1 MKNIILVTIAISLL
15 TIASVADA
23 AGCKYKQNEI
33 DLFTKEK
40 LVRTDWFD
48 MTSWISGAFNKTIG
62 NRHELSVAAAG
73 EGPQN
78 FVLVNIKLSDTTRY
92 APDEEDMYH
101 ALLIPKGATLSIT
114 LADESV
120 IELHAIKEVR
130 GATRAKYD
138 QGTFVISTKFTN
150 QYRLGA
156 DAADALT
163 SQDAIYIR
171 LAASSRRYEF
181 VSDAGTIDFKVN
193 KKGNGAFKQTISCL
207 QKA

>member
-1 MKNIILVTIAISLL
+1 MKHLALVATAISMLM
-15 TIASVADA
+15 IASVADA

-40 LVRTDWFD
+40 LVKTDWFD
-48 MTSWISGAFNKTIG
+48 MTSWISGSFNAAIG
-62 NRHELSVAAAG
+62 NRHEISIAAAG
-73 EGPQN
+73 EGSQN

-92 APDEEDMYH
+92 APDEMDMYH
-101 ALLIPKGATLSIT
+101 ALVVPKGAALSIT
-114 LADESV
+114 LADESE
-120 IELHAIKEVR
+120 IELHALKEVR
-130 GATRAKYD
+130 GTTRVKYD

-150 QYRLGA
+150 HYRLGT

-163 SQDAIYIR
+163 SQDVIYIR

-181 VSDAGTIDFKVN
+181 VSDRGTIDFKVN
-193 KKGNGAFKQTISCL
+193 KKGNGAFMQAISCL

>member
-1 MKNIILVTIAISLL
+1 MKRLILVAAVISLFAAGS
-15 TIASVADA
+15 TANA

-48 MTSWISGAFNKTIG
+48 MTSWISGSFNAAIG
-62 NRHELSVAAAG
+62 NRHEISIAAAG
-73 EGPQN
+73 EGRQN

-101 ALLIPKGATLSIT
+101 ALFIPKGAPLFVT
-114 LADESV
+114 LADESE
-120 IELHAIKEVR
+120 IELHAAKDVR
-130 GATRAKYD
+130 GTTRAKYD
-138 QGTFVISTKFTN
+138 QGTFVISTKLSS
-150 QYRLGA
+150 QYRLGT

-163 SQDAIYIR
+163 SQDVIYIR

-193 KKGNGAFKQTISCL
+193 KKGNGAFRETITCL

>member
-1 MKNIILVTIAISLL
+1 MKHLLLVATAISMFVA
-15 TIASVADA
+15 ASTANA
-23 AGCKYKQNEI
+23 AECKYKQNET

-48 MTSWISGAFNKTIG
+48 MTSWISGSFNAAIG
-62 NRHELSVAAAG
+62 NRHEISIAAAG

-101 ALLIPKGATLSIT
+101 ALFVPRGAPLIIT
-114 LADESV
+114 LADESE
-120 IELHAIKEVR
+120 IELHAVKEVR
-130 GATRAKYD
+130 GTTRAKYD

-150 QYRLGA
+150 QYRLGT

-193 KKGNGAFKQTISCL
+193 KKGNSAFKQTISCL

>member
-1 MKNIILVTIAISLL
+1 MKHLFLVATAISMFMAGS
-15 TIASVADA
+15 TANA

-33 DLFTKEK
+33 DLFTKQK
-40 LVRTDWFD
+40 MVRTDWFE
-48 MTSWISGAFNKTIG
+48 MTSWISGSFNAAIG
-62 NRHELSVAAAG
+62 NRHEISIAASG
-73 EGPQN
+73 EGAQN

-101 ALLIPKGATLSIT
+101 ALLIPKGAALSIT

-130 GATRAKYD
+130 GTTRAKYD
-138 QGTFVISTKFTN
+138 QGTYVISTKFTN
-150 QYRLGA
+150 QYRLGT

-163 SQDAIYIR
+163 SQDVIYIR
-171 LAASSRRYEF
+171 LAASSQRYEF
-181 VSDAGTIDFKVN
+181 VSTAGTIDFKVN

-207 QKA
+207 QTA

>member
-1 MKNIILVTIAISLL
+1 MKRLVLVTAAISLL
-15 TIASVADA
+15 LAGPTTNA
-23 AGCKYKQNEI
+23 AGCKYKQNET

-48 MTSWISGAFNKTIG
+48 MTSWISGSFNAAIG
-62 NRHELSVAAAG
+62 NRHEISIAASG
-73 EGPQN
+73 EGRHN

-92 APDEEDMYH
+92 APDEADMYH
-101 ALLIPKGATLSIT
+101 ALFVPQGAPLFIT
-114 LADESV
+114 LADESE
-120 IELHAIKEVR
+120 IELHAVKEVR
-130 GATRAKYD
+130 GTTRAKYD
-138 QGTFVISTKFTN
+138 KGTFVISTKFTN
-150 QYRLGA
+150 QYRLGT

-163 SQDAIYIR
+163 SQDVIYIR
-171 LAASSRRYEF
+171 LAASSGRYEF

>member
-1 MKNIILVTIAISLL
+1 MKRLVSIATFISMIM
-15 TIASVADA
+15 TGSMANA
-23 AGCKYKQNEI
+23 AGCEYKQNEI

-48 MTSWISGAFNKTIG
+48 MTSWISGSFNAAIG
-62 NRHELSVAAAG
+62 NRHEISIAAAG
-73 EGPQN
+73 EGRQN

-92 APDEEDMYH
+92 APDEADMYH
-101 ALLIPKGATLSIT
+101 ALFIPQGAPLFIT
-114 LADESV
+114 LADESE
-120 IELHAIKEVR
+120 IELHAVKEVR
-130 GATRAKYD
+130 GTTRAKYD

-150 QYRLGA
+150 QYRLGTA
-156 DAADALT
+156 AADALT

-181 VSDAGTIDFKVN
+181 VSNAGTIDFKIN
-193 KKGNGAFKQTISCL
+193 KKGNGAFKQTIACL